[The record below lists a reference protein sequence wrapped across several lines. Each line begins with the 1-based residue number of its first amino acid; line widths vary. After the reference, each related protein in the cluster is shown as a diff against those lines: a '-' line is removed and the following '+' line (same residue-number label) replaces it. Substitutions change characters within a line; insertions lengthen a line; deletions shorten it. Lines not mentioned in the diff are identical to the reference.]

1 MKQLKEIFANKATI
15 WLFVELVVITVV
27 AWAVFDPAVVNL
39 YYRCRTLGFDTDKL
53 LYAETTVGA
62 WDEDAS
68 EEDRSDPY
76 NPTEERRQQ
85 MLRQLTA
92 VDGVASA
99 YLYDEE
105 YGSIGFTSHGY
116 SPCRIDKDTLWLA
129 AIRFVPDSR
138 FFETYGLKPLPG
150 SPKAEELSH
159 ITMQEQKVVLTR
171 SGAMALFGTP
181 DVVGRQLTISPNLVE
196 EMAVA
201 MGNNTVNFGT
211 FYKVMVAGVVDDFRK
226 SLPATLQAIIIMPR
240 EHTFSGQYI
249 IRLKPGINA
258 HRFIEERGHEIMQ
271 AGKRNS
277 QHINRMMT
285 FDDHLQQMELDTG
298 RTQEVNRKLMLALF
312 FLVNLMLAVI
322 GTVWLHAKRH
332 TEECGVH
339 RAFGATKLHLLLG
352 FLWRNALLGTA
363 AVAVGLVIYLNY
375 AYSGLTVEYGKEHC
389 ETLYMNNIIDVP
401 TDKTWVDY
409 FWPHFLVVSSVVY
422 IIILCTVL
430 IGTAIPAMKIIGSKI
445 TNALRDE

>member
-1 MKQLKEIFANKATI
+1 MKQILNNILNANS
-15 WLFVELVVITVV
+15 WLFLELVIITIAAWVV
-27 AWAVFDPAVVNL
+27 FEPAIVNL
-39 YYRCRTLGFDTDKL
+39 YYRYLPLGYDADRL
-53 LYAETTVGA
+53 LYVESEKNP
-62 WDEDAS
+62 WDNKP
-68 EEDRSDPY
+68 EEDDSGSPY
-76 NPTEERRQQ
+76 DRLVKQENQTA
-85 MLRQLTA
+85 RQLKA
-92 VDGVASA
+92 IEGAASVYSDVSSA
-99 YLYDEE
+99 SD
-105 YGSIGFTSHGY
+105 IGHSWSVFRKCCVGT
-116 SPCRIDKDTLWLA
+116 DTLALTNVS
-129 AIRFVPDSR
+129 FVPDAQ

-211 FYKVMVAGVVDDFRK
+211 FYDVTVAGVVEDFRK
-226 SLPATLQAIIIMPR
+226 SLPATLHAIIIMPR
-240 EHTFSGQYI
+240 EHTFSGQHI

-277 QHINRMMT
+277 QHISRMMT

-322 GTVWLHAKRH
+322 GTVWLHAKRR
-332 TEECGVH
+332 TEECGVR
-339 RAFGATKLHLLLG
+339 RAFGATRWRVFFD
-352 FLWRNALLGTA
+352 FLWRNALLATA
-363 AVAVGLVIYLNY
+363 AVIIGCIIYLNY
-375 AYSGLTVEYGKEHC
+375 AHSGIQEYDGGEYY
-389 ETLYMNNIIDVP
+389 ETLYTIQGAMLS

-409 FWPHFLVVSSVVY
+409 FWPHFFVVSAVVY

>member
-1 MKQLKEIFANKATI
+1 MKQLKDIFASKATI

-105 YGSIGFTSHGY
+105 YGSIGFTSQGY

-150 SPKAEELSH
+150 SPSAEQLSH
-159 ITMQEQKVVLTR
+159 LQKRDRQAVLTR
-171 SGAMALFGTP
+171 SGAMALFGSTDVLGRKITICYGDP
-181 DVVGRQLTISPNLVE
+181 DIVVTVVGVVE
-196 EMAVA
+196 
-201 MGNNTVNFGT
+201 
-211 FYKVMVAGVVDDFRK
+211 DFRK
-226 SLPATLQAIIIMPR
+226 SMNNTLQSLIIR
-240 EHTFSGQYI
+240 SDSLSKTECRYV
-249 IRLKPGINA
+249 IRLKEGVDARRFVEEHGRELINNCQTG
-258 HRFIEERGHEIMQ
+258 F
-271 AGKRNS
+271 
-277 QHINRMMT
+277 NRIRRLMT
-285 FDDHLQQMELDTG
+285 FEEHLEQQELDEG
-298 RTQEVNRKLMLALF
+298 RTQEVNRSLALALF

-339 RAFGATKLHLLLG
+339 RAFGATKLRLLLG

-363 AVAVGLVIYLNY
+363 AVIVGLIVYLNY
-375 AYSGLTVEYGKEHC
+375 AHSGLHVGENGEYC
-389 ETLYMNNIIDVP
+389 ETFYTIQNYALAS
-401 TDKTWVDY
+401 DKTWVDY
-409 FWPHFLVVSSVVY
+409 FWPHFLVVSVIVY
-422 IIILCTVL
+422 LIILCAVL
-430 IGTAIPAMKIIGSKI
+430 IATAIPAWRICRSEI
-445 TNALRDE
+445 TVALKDE

>member
-1 MKQLKEIFANKATI
+1 MKQILNNILNANT
-15 WLFVELVVITVV
+15 WLFLELVIITIAAWVV
-27 AWAVFDPAVVNL
+27 FEPAIVNL
-39 YYRCRTLGFDTDKL
+39 YYRYLPLGYDADRL
-53 LYAETTVGA
+53 LYVESEKNP
-62 WDEDAS
+62 WDNKP
-68 EEDRSDPY
+68 EEDDSGSPY
-76 NPTEERRQQ
+76 DRLVKQENQTA
-85 MLRQLTA
+85 RQLKA
-92 VDGVASA
+92 IEGAASVYSDVSSA
-99 YLYDEE
+99 SD
-105 YGSIGFTSHGY
+105 IGHSWSVFRKCCVGT
-116 SPCRIDKDTLWLA
+116 DTLALTNVS
-129 AIRFVPDSR
+129 FVPDAQ

-211 FYKVMVAGVVDDFRK
+211 FYDVTVAGVVEDFRK
-226 SLPATLQAIIIMPR
+226 SLPATLHAIIIMPR
-240 EHTFSGQYI
+240 EHTFSGQHI

-277 QHINRMMT
+277 QHISRMMT

-322 GTVWLHAKRH
+322 GTVWLHAKRR
-332 TEECGVH
+332 TEECGVR
-339 RAFGATKLHLLLG
+339 RAFGATRWRVFFD
-352 FLWRNALLGTA
+352 FLWRNALLATA
-363 AVAVGLVIYLNY
+363 AVIIGCIIYLNY
-375 AYSGLTVEYGKEHC
+375 AHSGIQEYDGGEYY
-389 ETLYMNNIIDVP
+389 ETLYTIQGALLS

-409 FWPHFLVVSSVVY
+409 FWPHFFVVSAVVY